1 MTNWIVFDYGE
12 VLSTRTTAVPKL
24 AATMGVAVEPFEAAY
39 WAEREAYDRGSGD
52 LEYWTAVGARVGAKV
67 DEALSDEL
75 TGIDVAGWSNF
86 ASSSLELLESLS
98 EAGANLALLSNAPAA
113 FGRWVR
119 AQDWARMFRETLFS
133 GDVHCAKPDPEIF
146 RLLLEKLGAE
156 PADCLFFD
164 DRQSN
169 VDGARAVGIQAH
181 LWDGAEAARA
191 ALD

>member
-24 AATMGVAVEPFEAAY
+24 AATMGVAVEEFEAAY
-39 WAEREAYDRGSGD
+39 WAERDPYDRGLGD
-52 LEYWTAVGARVGAKV
+52 LEYWTALGARVGTKV

-75 TGIDVAGWSNF
+75 TGIDVAGWSNL
-86 ASSSLELLESLS
+86 APSSLELLESLS

-119 AQDWARMFRETLFS
+119 SQEWARVFRETLFS
-133 GDVHCAKPDPEIF
+133 GDVKCAKPDPEIF
-146 RLLLEKLGAE
+146 RLLLDKLGAE

-191 ALD
+191 ALG